1 MPDGPML
8 LLRLC
13 QWLQQTPISVSIRE
27 SIWVFPILDAVHC
40 VGIVLIAGTIVI
52 VDLRLLGFGMRRESV
67 SSVIAQV
74 LPWTLFGFAF
84 MFVTGSLLAWAEPVK
99 LYHSVFFRWKLLF
112 LALAGLNAM
121 LFHYGIYRSASRCP
135 VRWDDATF
143 TPARAR
149 LAGAVSIVCWISVI
163 AAGRAIGYELS
174 R

>member
-1 MPDGPML
+1 VIP
-8 LLRLC
+8 LLRIC
-13 QWLQQTPISVSIRE
+13 EWLQQTPVSVSIRE

-40 VGIVLIAGTIVI
+40 VGIVLVAGTIVI
-52 VDLRLLGFGMRRESV
+52 VDLRLLGLGMRRESI

-112 LALAGLNAM
+112 LALAGLNAL
-121 LFHYGIYRSASRCP
+121 LFHN
-135 VRWDDATF
+135 TTL
-143 TPARAR
+143 TPAGAR
-149 LAGAVSIVCWISVI
+149 LAGAVSIACWISVI

>member
-1 MPDGPML
+1 MIP
-8 LLRLC
+8 LLRIC
-13 QWLQQTPISVSIRE
+13 EWLQQTPVSVSIRE

-40 VGIVLIAGTIVI
+40 VGIVLVAGTIVI
-52 VDLRLLGFGMRRESV
+52 VDLRLLGLGMRRESI

-112 LALAGLNAM
+112 LALAGLNAL
-121 LFHYGIYRSASRCP
+121 LFHN
-135 VRWDDATF
+135 TTL
-143 TPARAR
+143 TPAGAR
-149 LAGAVSIVCWISVI
+149 LAGAVSIACWISVI

>member
-1 MPDGPML
+1 MSDVLLP

-27 SIWVFPILDAVHC
+27 STWVFPILDAVHC
-40 VGIVLIAGTIVI
+40 TGIILVAGTIVI
-52 VDLRLLGFGMRRESV
+52 VDLRLLGFGMRRAPV
-67 SSVIAQV
+67 SSLIAQV
-74 LPWTLFGFAF
+74 LPWTLSGFAF
-84 MFVTGSLLAWAEPVK
+84 MFITGSLLAWAEPIK

-112 LALAGLNAM
+112 LVLAGLNA
-121 LFHYGIYRSASRCP
+121 LFFHYA
-135 VRWDDATF
+135 AL